1 MLMPMIEMTDPDPLM
16 PPKAGDF
23 AELERLRSENAIL
36 RRRVEQLDRL
46 AHDDVLVPLANR
58 RGLEREIKRAVA
70 RLGRHAIPA
79 TLLFVDVDGMKQI
92 NDRHGHAT
100 GDAALIRVA
109 NCLKSQARVS
119 DFAARIGG
127 DEFCVLLDHCGEERA
142 REIVERMASCI
153 AAERLELGSETLR
166 ISVAFGLSELKKDD
180 TAAQLL
186 DRADREMYRAKTG

>member
-1 MLMPMIEMTDPDPLM
+1 MLMHVTTMPKPDSIAP
-16 PPKAGDF
+16 ATASD
-23 AELERLRSENAIL
+23 ASEVERLRAENAIL

-70 RLGRHAIPA
+70 RLERHAIPA

-92 NDRHGHAT
+92 NDNHGHAT

-109 NCLKSQARVS
+109 SCLKSQARVS

-153 AAERLELGSETLR
+153 AAERLDLGSTTLT
-166 ISVAFGLSELKKDD
+166 ISVTFGLSELKKAD

-186 DRADREMYRAKTG
+186 DRADREMYRAKAG